1 MTPVPLVRARD
12 LVRALHRLGFEH
24 VRSKGSHHRF
34 AHPDGRRTTVPIHAG
49 RDLPRGLLRKIVVE
63 DLGIE
68 MEELQKYL

>member
-1 MTPVPLVRARD
+1 
-12 LVRALHRLGFEH
+12 LGFEH